1 MVQDVDHRTVDGRP
15 LHEHLK
21 EQELWGRI
29 RIAARRNPALQAELD
44 RVIMFY
50 YLSKDDGESKNE
62 N

>member
-1 MVQDVDHRTVDGRP
+1 MVKDVDHRTVDGRP

-29 RIAARRNPALQAELD
+29 RRAARRNPALQAELD

-50 YLSKDDGESKNE
+50 HLSKDHGKRK
-62 N
+62 

>member
-1 MVQDVDHRTVDGRP
+1 MVKDVDHRTVDGRP

>member
-29 RIAARRNPALQAELD
+29 RRAARRNPALQAELD